1 MRELGTR
8 WSGNR
13 LIFAIYLIKW
23 LLICV
28 FSNIYILLIENW
40 KLNQQNNTQMDSVK
54 IEKVM
59 VEVIGKLEK
68 IKETEL
74 ASELSWCWVSFQND
88 GNPVGV
94 IEKATLAL
102 AAFKEAREKNSKAV
116 AKKLVDD
123 LEKALA

>member
-1 MRELGTR
+1 
-8 WSGNR
+8 
-13 LIFAIYLIKW
+13 
-23 LLICV
+23 
-28 FSNIYILLIENW
+28 
-40 KLNQQNNTQMDSVK
+40 MDSVK

-59 VEVIGKLEK
+59 AEVIGKLEK

-102 AAFKEAREKNSKAV
+102 AAFKDAREKNSKAV